1 MTHAHPRDFCTP
13 PIVDRS
19 PPRTHTIDFQTFEFY
34 TYISLL
40 SLSLSL
46 FVDEFFIRVDGS
58 MVSIYYREFYQ
69 YFILNVETDL
79 REQVDD

>member
-40 SLSLSL
+40 FLSL

-69 YFILNVETDL
+69 YFILNVETGL